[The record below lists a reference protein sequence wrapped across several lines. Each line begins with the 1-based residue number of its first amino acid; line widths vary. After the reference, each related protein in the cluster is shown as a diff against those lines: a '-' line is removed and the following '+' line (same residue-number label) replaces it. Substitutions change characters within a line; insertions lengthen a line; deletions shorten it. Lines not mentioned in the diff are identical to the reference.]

1 MAQQHTETHLPIS
14 RDASTTLL
22 IAQRNEFN
30 YYHLSKRRIWAL
42 ALLCASIIVAIG
54 SLHIEIGIAAL
65 QAHPLQ
71 VCGWIACFIVATAY
85 RKKRSS
91 IALACEH
98 STLPLLLIT
107 LMITNT
113 YNQLVFWMLL
123 ALLCTSWIRARGF
136 VIGTI
141 QACTALAPLP
151 LVHLFFDHISTQL
164 LHAIT
169 TTHSIAQHEHMS
181 LWLIPLL
188 SIVVTTPLIRLLCDY
203 LIFEIAGISIQ
214 DSLFEYSLSR
224 ILLSAATDLLSII
237 WVPSILTLV
246 RNGMSSHAVL
256 AVFLLA
262 LCTYSLM
269 LMAIDLINR
278 HNRTVRALWSIE
290 AISDALPLPE
300 QHPEQIII
308 THINRALKGN
318 KHCIIAH
325 LDEHGNSDITLKAG
339 HSYRFS
345 QVITHGATQYQI
357 VLERNMFTRPW
368 LTIDE
373 SVLQTVSNI
382 VIETW
387 RVNTAVTALRA
398 ESETDA
404 LTGALS
410 YKAFIS
416 YITSLQTENIENSVA
431 IAYFEVEQLRRIN
444 EEYGRIV
451 GNTVLRTVADRLR
464 ALMPNNASLFRV
476 NGDEFAIIIHGMS
489 IEAVDH
495 IAQTMRTTASVPI
508 QTHASTV
515 SVSVCGSNV
524 YSQEYQSMLSLLTS
538 ARAHVYTS
546 ASSTTHNAALAS
558 GSPAHASLA
567 QLVSSSNG
575 GATTLVATRNRGKNS
590 SSTAMQQLAL
600 AQGFEVSDIIR
611 KAIEKQHIEV
621 LYQPI
626 VDITTQQIH
635 ALDTLF
641 CLHDA
646 GGQVIEQSLITH
658 EAKRLGLSA
667 ELTIAVLQT
676 ALSDI
681 ILWQQ
686 VVPQLSRINICLSG
700 DELSSAAFHE
710 LLESCSKQYVDP
722 MQPNIIVGLQ
732 LGAHAIHVLRN
743 GLDDELHSIATLPGM
758 RIGLTHIGSTYSE
771 TAAFATLPVVF
782 GELDP
787 VLMRSCNDPRTA
799 AIVTNTAS
807 IMQVDNFELVFDG
820 VDGRDQLAFVRKLHG
835 TYIRGALAGNPMSA
849 QEWLM
854 RWQTMGMQVDL
865 PPVFDNSG
873 DNEELE

>member
-14 RDASTTLL
+14 RDNSTTLL
-22 IAQRNEFN
+22 IAQRNEFA
-30 YYHLSKRRIWAL
+30 YYHLSKRRVWAL
-42 ALLCASIIVAIG
+42 TLLCASIIVTIG
-54 SLHIEIGIAAL
+54 SLHIEAGIAAL

-71 VCGWIACFIVATAY
+71 VCGWIACFIVATTY

-136 VIGTI
+136 VVGTI

-203 LIFEIAGISIQ
+203 LVFEIVGIPIQ

-224 ILLSAATDLLSII
+224 ILVSAATDLLSII

-246 RNGMSSHAVL
+246 RSGMNSQAVL

-262 LCTYSLM
+262 LCTYSLI

-308 THINRALKGN
+308 THVNRALKGN

-325 LDEHGNSDITLKAG
+325 LDENGHSDITLKAG
-339 HSYRFS
+339 HSYRYS
-345 QVITHGATQYQI
+345 QVITHSATQYQI

-368 LTIDE
+368 LTVDE

-387 RVNTAVTALRA
+387 RVNTAVAALRA
-398 ESETDA
+398 ESETDT

-489 IEAVDH
+489 IETVDQ
-495 IAQTMRTTASVPI
+495 IAQTMRATASVPV
-508 QTHASTV
+508 QTHAGTV

-524 YSQEYQSMLSLLTS
+524 YSQEYQSMMSLLTS

-546 ASSTTHNAALAS
+546 ASSTTHNIAQVAS
-558 GSPAHASLA
+558 SSAHVSLA
-567 QLVSSSNG
+567 QL
-575 GATTLVATRNRGKNS
+575 AAIP
-590 SSTAMQQLAL
+590 SSTSTTTSVANDTSHGSSAAVQQLAL
-600 AQGFEVSDIIR
+600 ARGLEVSDIIR

-681 ILWQQ
+681 TLWQQ
-686 VVPQLSRINICLSG
+686 AVPQLSRINICLSG

-722 MQPNIIVGLQ
+722 TMPNIMVGLQ
-732 LGAHAIHVLRN
+732 LGAHAIHALRN
-743 GLDDELHSIATLPGM
+743 GLDDELHSIATLPGV
-758 RIGLTHIGSTYSE
+758 RIGLAHIGSTYSE

-807 IMQVDNFELVFDG
+807 IMQVDNFGLVFDG
-820 VDGRDQLAFVRKLHG
+820 VDGRDQLSFVRKLHG

-854 RWQTMGMQVDL
+854 RWQTMGTQVEL
-865 PPVFDNSG
+865 PPVFGNSDNH
-873 DNEELE
+873 DELE

>member
-1 MAQQHTETHLPIS
+1 
-14 RDASTTLL
+14 
-22 IAQRNEFN
+22 
-30 YYHLSKRRIWAL
+30 
-42 ALLCASIIVAIG
+42 
-54 SLHIEIGIAAL
+54 
-65 QAHPLQ
+65 
-71 VCGWIACFIVATAY
+71 
-85 RKKRSS
+85 
-91 IALACEH
+91 
-98 STLPLLLIT
+98 
-107 LMITNT
+107 
-113 YNQLVFWMLL
+113 
-123 ALLCTSWIRARGF
+123 
-136 VIGTI
+136 
-141 QACTALAPLP
+141 
-151 LVHLFFDHISTQL
+151 
-164 LHAIT
+164 
-169 TTHSIAQHEHMS
+169 MS
-181 LWLIPLL
+181 LCLIPLL

-203 LIFEIAGISIQ
+203 LVFEIVDIPIQ

-224 ILLSAATDLLSII
+224 ILVSVATDLLSII
-237 WVPSILTLV
+237 WMPSILTLV
-246 RNGMSSHAVL
+246 
-256 AVFLLA
+256 
-262 LCTYSLM
+262 
-269 LMAIDLINR
+269 
-278 HNRTVRALWSIE
+278 
-290 AISDALPLPE
+290 
-300 QHPEQIII
+300 
-308 THINRALKGN
+308 
-318 KHCIIAH
+318 
-325 LDEHGNSDITLKAG
+325 
-339 HSYRFS
+339 HS
-345 QVITHGATQYQI
+345 
-357 VLERNMFTRPW
+357 
-368 LTIDE
+368 
-373 SVLQTVSNI
+373 
-382 VIETW
+382 
-387 RVNTAVTALRA
+387 
-398 ESETDA
+398 
-404 LTGALS
+404 
-410 YKAFIS
+410 
-416 YITSLQTENIENSVA
+416 
-431 IAYFEVEQLRRIN
+431 
-444 EEYGRIV
+444 
-451 GNTVLRTVADRLR
+451 
-464 ALMPNNASLFRV
+464 
-476 NGDEFAIIIHGMS
+476 GMS

-508 QTHASTV
+508 QTHAGAV

-546 ASSTTHNAALAS
+546 ASSTTHNIAQVAS
-558 GSPAHASLA
+558 SSAHVSLA
-567 QLVSSSNG
+567 RLAAIPSNTSTATSAANVTSHGSS
-575 GATTLVATRNRGKNS
+575 A
-590 SSTAMQQLAL
+590 AMQQLAL

-743 GLDDELHSIATLPGM
+743 GLDDELHSIATLPGI

-787 VLMRSCNDPRTA
+787 VLMRSCNDSRTA
-799 AIVTNTAS
+799 AIIMNTAS
-807 IMQVDNFELVFDG
+807 IMQVDNFGLVFDG

-865 PPVFDNSG
+865 PPVFGNSG